1 MKENERKRERWSGTK
16 KDKTKNGRCWGH
28 PVAHTNLWIEVI
40 LENLGTIR
48 AGSSRRS
55 SRSTV
60 IHWWRT
66 VNNLAR
72 LSSLSIRAW
81 PFGSHGRVPRRLSR
95 ERDPLVGFL
104 ARRGLFVLH
113 SQIQF
118 QSTAYPARSSH
129 WLQRPLCPSIS
140 LLGSCV
146 ENLQIYHFGINVSA
160 WNRSFG

>member
-1 MKENERKRERWSGTK
+1 MKENERKRERWCGTK

-55 SRSTV
+55 SGSTV

-72 LSSLSIRAW
+72 LSSLSIRPLALWITWPCSSSFVPWKGSPRWLSGASW
-81 PFGSHGRVPRRLSR
+81 PFRFTQPNPISVHRLSCKI
-95 ERDPLVGFL
+95 FAL
-104 ARRGLFVLH
+104 ARTSIVSFDFA
-113 SQIQF
+113 SQCSCRE
-118 QSTAYPARSSH
+118 STD
-129 WLQRPLCPSIS
+129 LPLW
-140 LLGSCV
+140 
-146 ENLQIYHFGINVSA
+146 Y
-160 WNRSFG
+160 